1 MKEKEGTEA
10 EADLSSM
17 IGGISLLVAQREELL
32 VRSKKELLEF
42 LELSDEYD
50 ASEIL
55 QKLEGNDFLEE
66 RAVRTLAGIDA

>member
-1 MKEKEGTEA
+1 
-10 EADLSSM
+10 M

-42 LELSDEYD
+42 LELSDQYD

-66 RAVRTLAGIDA
+66 RAVRTLAGNDA

>member
-1 MKEKEGTEA
+1 
-10 EADLSSM
+10 M

-42 LELSDEYD
+42 LELSDQYD

-66 RAVRTLAGIDA
+66 RAVRTLAGIDV

>member
-1 MKEKEGTEA
+1 
-10 EADLSSM
+10 M
-17 IGGISLLVAQREELL
+17 IDGISLLVAQREELL

-42 LELSDEYD
+42 LELSDQYD

-66 RAVRTLAGIDA
+66 RAVRTLAGIDV

>member
-1 MKEKEGTEA
+1 
-10 EADLSSM
+10 M

-42 LELSDEYD
+42 LELSDQYD

-66 RAVRTLAGIDA
+66 RAVQTLAGIDV

>member
-1 MKEKEGTEA
+1 
-10 EADLSSM
+10 M

-42 LELSDEYD
+42 LELSDQYD

-55 QKLEGNDFLEE
+55 QKLEGNDFLAE
-66 RAVRTLAGIDA
+66 RAVRTLAGIDG

>member
-1 MKEKEGTEA
+1 MA

-42 LELSDEYD
+42 LELSDQYD

-66 RAVRTLAGIDA
+66 RAVRTLAGNDA

>member
-1 MKEKEGTEA
+1 
-10 EADLSSM
+10 M

-32 VRSKKELLEF
+32 VRSKELLEF
-42 LELSDEYD
+42 LELSDQYD

-66 RAVRTLAGIDA
+66 RAVRTLAGIDV

>member
-1 MKEKEGTEA
+1 
-10 EADLSSM
+10 M

-42 LELSDEYD
+42 LELSDQYD

-66 RAVRTLAGIDA
+66 RAVWTLAGIDV